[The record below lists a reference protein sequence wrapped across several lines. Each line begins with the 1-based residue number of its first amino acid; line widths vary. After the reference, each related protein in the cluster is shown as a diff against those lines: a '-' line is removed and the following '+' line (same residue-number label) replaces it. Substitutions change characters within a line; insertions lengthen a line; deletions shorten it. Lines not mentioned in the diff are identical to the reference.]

1 MKKKLQGIPKGN
13 ETQFEKT
20 EKALELDMEGV

>member
-1 MKKKLQGIPKGN
+1 LIRKN

-20 EKALELDMEGV
+20 EYGDFKFVPLLENKN